1 MSRLRYNFFI
11 ERWQIDAMKAVMT
24 KDGIP
29 VSEQLRRAITAW
41 LKTKGVTE
49 PTKATGRKGRA

>member
-11 ERWQIDAMKAVMT
+11 ERWQIDGLKAVMT
-24 KDGIP
+24 RDGVL

-41 LKTKGVTE
+41 LKTRGITE
-49 PTKATGRKGRA
+49 PTRKTTRKAN